1 MSALGS
7 KSALQAGVEQVT
19 QQAAGALEI
28 VVVMQHEIP
37 EAILTAMAGNPA
49 VVQVAQMIMQTLAGI
64 EGAPR
69 HSPMLCAV
77 CPQPLR
83 INGRFSLAMALPACD
98 SPAQALGLAICGK
111 CATEPT
117 AVQAKAIEALRK
129 IWPTLRMGR
138 ITHPQSGRA

>member
-1 MSALGS
+1 MSAFGS
-7 KSALQAGVEQVT
+7 KDALQDGVEAVT
-19 QQAAGALEI
+19 RQAAGALEI

-37 EAILTAMAGNPA
+37 EAILTALSGDPA
-49 VVQVAQMIMQTLAGI
+49 IVQVAQMIMQTLAHI

-83 INGRFSLAMALPACD
+83 INGRFNLAMAMPACD
-98 SPAQALGLAICGK
+98 SPVQALGLAICGK

-117 AVQAKAIEALRK
+117 TVQAKAIEGLRK
-129 IWPTLRMGR
+129 IWPTLHMGR
-138 ITHPQSGRA
+138 ITHPAGGHA